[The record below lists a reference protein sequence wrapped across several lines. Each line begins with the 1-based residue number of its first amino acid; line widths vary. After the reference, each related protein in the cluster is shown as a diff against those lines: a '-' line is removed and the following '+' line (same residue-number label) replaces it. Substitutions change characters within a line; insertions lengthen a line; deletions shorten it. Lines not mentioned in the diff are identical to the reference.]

1 MRWVPNDSRCQVPNP
16 ANDQFAAHRRAG
28 NEPARH
34 QEGGVSGL
42 EDKKIGCAEAIPE
55 RPSGNRAVHNSA
67 HGARRGVKFRQ
78 AEVARALKAA
88 QKAKV
93 PIAAVRI
100 EPDGAILLIPGT
112 PKAVPSSAPTPWDGG
127 DA

>member
-1 MRWVPNDSRCQVPNP
+1 MTHDTKVPNP
-16 ANDQFAAHRRAG
+16 VNDQFAARRRAG

-34 QEGGVSGL
+34 QEGGLSGP
-42 EDKKIGCAEAIPE
+42 EEKKSAAQNAFRSDGA
-55 RPSGNRAVHNSA
+55 NHAVHNSA

-93 PIAAVRI
+93 PIACVKI
-100 EPDGAILLIPGT
+100 EPDGSILLIPGQPPT
-112 PKAVPSSAPTPWDGG
+112 VPSSPSPNPWDGEP
-127 DA
+127 